1 MTCQCKSIAMR
12 WSKYILLRLGKCFL
26 YLDYAPAIEPEA
38 ATQRITPQSVHIEE
52 IARGLG
58 LGL

>member
-1 MTCQCKSIAMR
+1 M
-12 WSKYILLRLGKCFL
+12 GKCFL
-26 YLDYAPAIEPEA
+26 YLDYASAIEPEA
-38 ATQRITPQSVHIEE
+38 ATQRIVPQSVHIEE